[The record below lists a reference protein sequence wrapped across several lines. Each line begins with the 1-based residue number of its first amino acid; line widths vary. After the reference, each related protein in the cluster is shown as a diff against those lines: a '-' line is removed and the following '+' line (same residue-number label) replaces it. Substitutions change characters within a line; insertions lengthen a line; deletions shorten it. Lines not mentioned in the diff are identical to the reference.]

1 MDAEKLVREKWR
13 LLKATMDER
22 ARRLW
27 AGAEAGAIGDGGVAA
42 VARAT
47 GLAISTVRKG
57 RDEARR
63 GARPEDLVNVRRSGG
78 KRPYEDAALVWL
90 TGKSHFVRRLLA
102 LMCSRSLSDNARQS
116 PVL

>member
-1 MDAEKLVREKWR
+1 MDAETLVGQKWR

-27 AGAEAGAIGDGGVAA
+27 AGAEADAIGYGGVAA

-57 RDEARR
+57 RDEARA
-63 GARPEDLVNVRRSGG
+63 GARPDDVVRVRRSPG
-78 KRPYEDAALVWL
+78 KRPYETLHPRVWPAIEKLVDPL
-90 TGKSHFVRRLLA
+90 G
-102 LMCSRSLSDNARQS
+102 C
-116 PVL
+116 